1 MFGKDGS
8 DSAPIGSDQVDH
20 NREIVN
26 IALRYLCLRE
36 YSEKELKKKIL
47 QKNHFENIELEEAI
61 QYLRSKDYLSDLR
74 YIRQKSN
81 LLKLKGFSTS
91 YIIRYLKAEGIEVS
105 LDKIE
110 ELDLSSDEE
119 NIRRLILKKASQ
131 QNLSKLDHKKTQ
143 SIIRYVI
150 SKGHCYQEIK
160 SVLNSIK
167 TEL

>member
-1 MFGKDGS
+1 MLGQDKS
-8 DSAPIGSDQVDH
+8 DSSPTDSGQCDH
-20 NREIVN
+20 NKEIVN

-47 QKNHFENIELEEAI
+47 QKHNFDKLELELAM

-81 LLKLKGFSTS
+81 LLKLKGFSAS
-91 YIIRYLKAEGIEVS
+91 YIIRYLKAEN
-105 LDKIE
+105 LDVNLEKIE
-110 ELDLSSDEE
+110 ELDLISDED
-119 NIRRLILKKASQ
+119 NIKKLILKKT
-131 QNLSKLDHKKTQ
+131 SKVIVPNLDHKKTQ
-143 SIIRYVI
+143 SIIRYVM